1 LISDNWRI
9 AQAMPWYEA
18 SAESSVNSDPSEIQ
32 IQVPGGYI
40 MRKYFT
46 LPLLLVLAMGLS
58 ALMAVAQTTGTVKGV
73 CKDSDGKPIVQ
84 AEVEWT
90 GLESGHVY
98 KLKTNNKGEY
108 FSLGIVPGKYNVKL
122 SKDGKELFH
131 INNVAVGLDET
142 ELPFDLKK
150 EQTAAAQA
158 AGLTPEQAKAREE
171 AAAKAA
177 NETKTVGSLNEKLK
191 AAAAASDAG
200 DYATAINTLNEANQ
214 IDSTRDLIWFKL
226 ADAYRM
232 SASKQTDPAE
242 KQKNYETAAAD
253 YQKAIDLRGT
263 SEQAQ
268 KDPENNVKTAAYYNN
283 LADAYQRAHKVDE
296 AIAAYNKAIQLDP
309 AHAAGYLFNEGAVL
323 TNAGKVDEAIVVFD
337 KVIAADP
344 TKAEAYYQK
353 GINLIG
359 KETIGKDGKATAPPG
374 TAEAFQKYLELE
386 PNGRFAQGA
395 KDLLASIGAPVETGF
410 GKKKPTK

>member
-1 LISDNWRI
+1 M
-9 AQAMPWYEA
+9 QM
-18 SAESSVNSDPSEIQ
+18 
-32 IQVPGGYI
+32 PGGKI
-40 MRKYFT
+40 MRKHFI
-46 LPLLLVLAMGLS
+46 LPLLLVLVVGLS
-58 ALMAVAQTTGTVKGV
+58 GSLALAQTTGTVKGV
-73 CKDSDGKPIVQ
+73 CKDSDGKPITQ
-84 AEVEWT
+84 AEVEWY
-90 GLESGHVY
+90 GVESGHTY

-108 FSLGIVPGKYNVKL
+108 FSLGIIPGKYNVKL

-131 INNVAVGLDET
+131 LNGVPVGLDET
-142 ELPFDLKK
+142 NQDIDLKK
-150 EQTAAAQA
+150 EQAAAAQA
-158 AGLTPEQAKAREE
+158 QGMTPEQAKAREE

-177 NETKTVGSLNEKLK
+177 SEVKTVGTLNDKLK
-191 AAAAASDAG
+191 AAAAASEAG
-200 DYATAINTLNEANQ
+200 DYDTAINTLTEANQ

-226 ADAYRM
+226 GDAYRM

-242 KQKNYETAAAD
+242 KQKRYETAAAD
-253 YQKAIDLRGT
+253 YQKAIDLRVS

-268 KDPENNVKTAAYYNN
+268 KDSENNVKTAAYYNN

-296 AIAAYNKAIQLDP
+296 AIAAYDKAIQLDP

-323 TNAGKVDEAIVVFD
+323 TNAGKVDEAIAVFD

-359 KETIGKDGKATAPPG
+359 KETIGKDGKAIAPEG
-374 TAEAFQKYLELE
+374 TAEAFRKYLELE

-410 GKKKPTK
+410 GKKKPAK